1 MKLGPIG
8 VAPQQ
13 QFKYQDT
20 GPTPQGTQYKSG
32 GNWYDGIVDTVK
44 DVAADFNV
52 VERLRQWVNA
62 FAQRVYY
69 WENIDTTG
77 WPSDLIRQR
86 DILLT
91 SAQSIFKQIDKTGL
105 DYQQPDQ
112 MGVIPVVVAGAAT
125 AVIAAI
131 AAWMK
136 GDANL
141 TKRVEIYDA
150 QRTQGATHEQAIK
163 VTNALAPPSSFGGN
177 LGTALGGTVGAAV
190 VIGGLIWYL
199 TKGK

>member
-1 MKLGPIG
+1 MNLGPIG

-13 QFKYQDT
+13 QFKYESA

-52 VERLRQWVNA
+52 VERLRQYVNA

-69 WENIDTTG
+69 WENINTTG

-86 DILLT
+86 DILLS

-105 DYQQPDQ
+105 DYQTDDQ
-112 MGVIPVVVAGAAT
+112 MGVIPFVVAGAAT

-131 AAWMK
+131 VAWMK
-136 GDANL
+136 GDENL
-141 TKRVEIYDA
+141 SKRVEIYDA
-150 QRTQGATHEQAIK
+150 QRMQGATHEQAIK

-177 LGTALGGTVGAAV
+177 LGTALGGTLGVAIIG
-190 VIGGLIWYL
+190 GGLIWLL
-199 TKGK
+199 TRDK